1 MKVAL
6 IHYRLVNRGGLE
18 TRLINYSNY
27 FVERGDEVT
36 IICAKKSD
44 DVDIPKEVKVVK
56 IKLGIVPNPFR
67 KLNFAVQ
74 VSKYME
80 SHSFDFS
87 LSLSRTYSQDAV
99 LAPGNH
105 LGYLISNNKS
115 FKSVDDRIQIYLDRQ
130 SFKESPIIY
139 AASQFMKDELIE
151 LYGIEAQKIKVLFP
165 PINTSHFYP
174 VQAEV
179 KTQLQKKY
187 QIDPNAK
194 SFVFAS
200 SGHKRKGIQLLLEVF
215 AELDPKQ
222 FKLYVAGYPKVKSA
236 LSNVYN
242 LGFCKKM
249 MEVYNAVDFT
259 IHPASYEPFG
269 QIIAES
275 ILCHTPVIIS
285 DKVGAK
291 EVITENTGLL
301 VQSFELQEWIKQLKS
316 INKNAFFKPGAPL
329 IADLSIDSH
338 MEKMLRYVKG
348 NLN

>member
-27 FVERGDEVT
+27 LINRGDDVT

-44 DVDIPKEVKVVK
+44 DVDIPSEVKIVK
-56 IKLGIVPNPFR
+56 IKLGLVPNPFR

-105 LGYLISNNKS
+105 LGYLFSNNKS
-115 FKSVDDRIQIYLDRQ
+115 YKSIDDRIQIYLDRQ
-130 SFKESPIIY
+130 SFNQSSIIY
-139 AASQFMKDELIE
+139 AASQFMKNELIT
-151 LYGIEAQKIKVLFP
+151 LYGIDSQKIKVLYP
-165 PINTSHFYP
+165 PINTKQFYP
-174 VQAEV
+174 VQDEV
-179 KTQLQKKY
+179 KTQIQKKY
-187 QIDPNAK
+187 QIDPEAK

-200 SGHKRKGIQLLLEVF
+200 SGHKRKGIELLLKVF
-215 AELDPKQ
+215 AELNPKKY
-222 FKLYVAGYPKVKSA
+222 KLYVAGYPKVKTS
-236 LSNVYN
+236 LPNVFN

-249 MEVYNAVDFT
+249 MEVYNAADFT

-285 DKVGAK
+285 SKVGAK
-291 EVITENTGLL
+291 EVITKNTGLL
-301 VQSFELQEWIKQLKS
+301 IQGFEPNLWIEQLKS
-316 INKNAFFKPGAPL
+316 VRKEAFFNSDEPL
-329 IADLSIDSH
+329 ITDLSIDSH
-338 MEKMLRYVKG
+338 MKTMLGFIEERIF
-348 NLN
+348 